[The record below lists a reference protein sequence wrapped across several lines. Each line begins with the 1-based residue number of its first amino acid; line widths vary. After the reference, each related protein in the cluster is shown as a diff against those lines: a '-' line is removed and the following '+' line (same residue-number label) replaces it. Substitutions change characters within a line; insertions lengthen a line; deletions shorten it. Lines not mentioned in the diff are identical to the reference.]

1 LNREVIGQ
9 SLHLALRRY
18 SSWSV
23 RSAYGPRFQVPLLYA
38 RVVWHHCL
46 FGIVFADGC
55 KILPT
60 GSSSLAALA
69 TPSRSPRSRSEPAHS
84 SPSPQGQDALRRPQL
99 AGRRQGRA
107 APPCNATR
115 TTTAASLPAWKVS
128 PPAHRLQ
135 NDRHLPQVLVLRGRR
150 NATSG
155 RQRSTQSSNQ
165 KSLRQRGLYLR
176 EAVLMAIRNR
186 RD

>member
-1 LNREVIGQ
+1 MGPVFRCRYYTLEWSGSTACLELFSRLDCKMSPAVP
-9 SLHLALRRY
+9 RR
-18 SSWSV
+18 S
-23 RSAYGPRFQVPLLYA
+23 
-38 RVVWHHCL
+38 RV
-46 FGIVFADGC
+46 GGAI
-55 KILPT
+55 
-60 GSSSLAALA
+60 
-69 TPSRSPRSRSEPAHS
+69 RSPRSRSEPAHS

>member
-1 LNREVIGQ
+1 MGPVFRCRYYTLEWSGSTACLELFSRLDCKMSPAVP
-9 SLHLALRRY
+9 RR
-18 SSWSV
+18 S
-23 RSAYGPRFQVPLLYA
+23 
-38 RVVWHHCL
+38 RV
-46 FGIVFADGC
+46 GGAI
-55 KILPT
+55 
-60 GSSSLAALA
+60 
-69 TPSRSPRSRSEPAHS
+69 RSPRSRSEPAHS

-155 RQRSTQSSNQ
+155 RRYAAQSARVTSS
-165 KSLRQRGLYLR
+165 KAESPRTSEGLSVCLRQCSRLSSR
-176 EAVLMAIRNR
+176 T
-186 RD
+186 